1 MGNAIKDRYNYE
13 SLRKLALDI
22 KSVYSDFQT
31 DVFLQSTID
40 ETWEARELKDRITRI
55 SENLGN
61 TCPRI
66 SKRRLVL

>member
-31 DVFLQSTID
+31 DGFLQATID

-55 SENLGN
+55 S
-61 TCPRI
+61 
-66 SKRRLVL
+66 

>member
-31 DVFLQSTID
+31 FSDKKTMV
-40 ETWEARELKDRITRI
+40 ETLWKQP
-55 SENLGN
+55 S
-61 TCPRI
+61 
-66 SKRRLVL
+66 

>member
-31 DVFLQSTID
+31 DGFCRQQSM
-40 ETWEARELKDRITRI
+40 
-55 SENLGN
+55 
-61 TCPRI
+61 
-66 SKRRLVL
+66 KRGRRGS